1 MKIRSASFTRPFGLL
16 VLCLFAASSAT
27 AAPATRTWV
36 SGVGDDLNPCTRTA
50 PCKTFA
56 GALTKTALDGEI
68 DALDSGEFGPADIT
82 QGVTIDG
89 GAGMAKI
96 LAPRHA
102 MSVAAVIVEAG
113 SNDIVTLR
121 HLTVKGQGVNHFDLS
136 RGGIVIA
143 GGRNVLIE
151 NCVVYGFPVVG
162 IGFYPLGAMDLL
174 VRDTTIEANDAGIIV
189 QTDGPFFARMTAI
202 RVRMDGNHDGL
213 AILNNALVFVRNSSA
228 SNNQRNG
235 FEAVAQFGATSQ
247 LDLENVSSSNNGNA
261 GVLAEGSGA
270 VIRLSNTTIDHNGG
284 AGVVP
289 LSGGL
294 ILSFGNNK
302 FSANAAGDGTINGPA
317 VPK

>member
-1 MKIRSASFTRPFGLL
+1 MRVKL
-16 VLCLFAASSAT
+16 ASSRLSLRRISLA
-27 AAPATRTWV
+27 V
-36 SGVGDDLNPCTRTA
+36 S
-50 PCKTFA
+50 
-56 GALTKTALDGEI
+56 
-68 DALDSGEFGPADIT
+68 SGCAWGWSAQT
-82 QGVTIDG
+82 
-89 GAGMAKI
+89 
-96 LAPRHA
+96 
-102 MSVAAVIVEAG
+102 SNAG
-113 SNDIVTLR
+113 S
-121 HLTVKGQGVNHFDLS
+121 
-136 RGGIVIA
+136 
-143 GGRNVLIE
+143 
-151 NCVVYGFPVVG
+151 P
-162 IGFYPLGAMDLL
+162 
-174 VRDTTIEANDAGIIV
+174 
-189 QTDGPFFARMTAI
+189 ARRA
-202 RVRMDGNHDGL
+202 
-213 AILNNALVFVRNSSA
+213 NSSA